1 MGAIAPMSVPHRA
14 LEEVKMKGS
23 LRINCFILLKVKS
36 SENIV
41 GALTISELSQNY
53 LVTLLGSYAL
63 LSTFGELLLTK
74 SVVTF
79 I

>member
-1 MGAIAPMSVPHRA
+1 M
-14 LEEVKMKGS
+14 
-23 LRINCFILLKVKS
+23 LKVKS